1 MKGNP
6 FRGARYFLRGAK
18 MLTLPGLRRFI
29 LIPLLINIVLFTVA
43 VYFGVVYFNEF
54 LAWLVALTPDWLDW
68 LVNILWLLFAAG
80 ALLAVFFTF
89 TLVANFLCAPF
100 NGDLAAAVEQ
110 HLKGERPSNNG
121 ILWREVVASVGQETR
136 KLGYLASRS
145 VPILVLFLI
154 PGVNIVAPF
163 IWLAFGA
170 WLLALEYA
178 DFPLGNHGIRWVSVR
193 EHLGRHRLTALG
205 FGGAVLFATTI
216 PIVNFIVVPAAVI
229 GATLMW
235 VEELS
240 PNKKV

>member
-1 MKGNP
+1 
-6 FRGARYFLRGAK
+6 
-18 MLTLPGLRRFI
+18 MLTLPRLRRFI
-29 LIPLLINIVLFTVA
+29 LIPLAINIVLFTVA
-43 VYFGVVYFNEF
+43 IYFGVIYFNEF

-110 HLKGERPSNNG
+110 HLKGERPSNDG
-121 ILWREVVASVGQETR
+121 ILWREVVASIGQETR
-136 KLGYLASRS
+136 KLWYLASRS
-145 VPILVLFLI
+145 VPILILFLI
-154 PGVNIVAPF
+154 PGVNVIAPF

-193 EHLGRHRLTALG
+193 ENLGRHRLTALG

-240 PNKKV
+240 PKNTD